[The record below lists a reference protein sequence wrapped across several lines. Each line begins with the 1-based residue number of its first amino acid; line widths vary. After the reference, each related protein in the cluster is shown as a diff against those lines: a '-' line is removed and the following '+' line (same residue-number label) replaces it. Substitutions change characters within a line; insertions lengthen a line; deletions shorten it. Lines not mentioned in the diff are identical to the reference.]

1 VHLFF
6 AARAEFFTADLII
19 MARGRHPTRI
29 EVAPPDDVTAVK
41 YLYRWCGGD
50 LYRDLYHFPYLT
62 STGLFSNSRPLEVDF
77 GCGNGELI
85 CNRAQQYPHV
95 NFLGIDQSSKPLYC
109 AVQTAANLNL
119 QNIRFIRGDFI
130 AMLPL
135 LQPQT
140 VANAYYLLPN
150 PPRDYH
156 IERVNARRHAFVKG
170 IYDALVI
177 GGALFFASDSVAYFE
192 YICTILR
199 SDIGCPIHDVEITT
213 TEIRTQ
219 YLTIWQER
227 GKKVHCCMVEKR

>member
-1 VHLFF
+1 
-6 AARAEFFTADLII
+6 

-29 EVAPPDDVTAVK
+29 EVAPPDEATAAK

-50 LYRDLYHFPYLT
+50 LYRDLSRFPHLT
-62 STGLFSNSRPLEVDF
+62 SAGLFSNDRPIEVDF

-85 CNRAQQYPHV
+85 CNRAQQLPDV

-109 AVQTAANLNL
+109 AVQAAANLNL

-130 AMLPL
+130 TMLPL

-140 VANAYYLLPN
+140 VTTAYYLLPN

-156 IERVNARRHAFVKG
+156 IERVNARRHAFVRS
-170 IYDALVI
+170 IHNALVI
-177 GGALFFASDSVAYFE
+177 DGTFFIASDSTAFFE
-192 YICTILR
+192 YLCAIIR
-199 SDIGCPIHDVEITT
+199 SDIGCPIHDVEISA
-213 TEIRTQ
+213 TEIHTQ

-227 GKKVHCCMVEKR
+227 GKKVHSCMVIKR